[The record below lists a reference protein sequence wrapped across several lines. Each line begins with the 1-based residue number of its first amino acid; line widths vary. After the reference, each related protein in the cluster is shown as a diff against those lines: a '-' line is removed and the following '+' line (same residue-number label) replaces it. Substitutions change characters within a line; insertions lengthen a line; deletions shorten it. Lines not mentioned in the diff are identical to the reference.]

1 MKPAKTSR
9 RAFLSAGL
17 ILPVVGAGA
26 RMGLAS
32 TNTGFFKPI
41 DGSFEETP
49 TSSVKLEMRTLGRT
63 GLKVTPVGF
72 GCGYTG
78 DASVVQR
85 AADLGINYFDT
96 ARAYLQGNN
105 ERMLGA
111 ALGPRRKQIV
121 LSTKSL
127 ASTKEKALEDLDTS
141 LRELKT
147 DYVDIW
153 YYHDKPSP
161 DKVTDGMI
169 EAQQIAKQQGKI
181 RFSGLS
187 MHANQQ
193 QMLPWMAKN
202 GVFDVVMTGYN
213 FSMDASMDEAIAAAA
228 KAGIGI
234 VAMKVMA
241 GGFRAIKPSSPL
253 YSEVQ
258 AGRLAVGC
266 AQVGSFAPQH
276 RHHRS
281 RHYRHGPVGRK
292 LPRHVRNS
300 RAQRRK
306 DPLRAS
312 RGHQAALLPHVRQV
326 RRTVQPGPSRGRCAA
341 LSYLRRRL
349 SPVRHGAP
357 ELSTVGPGASIGS
370 LRRLRSMHSPMS
382 ARRSRS
388 QPHGACPGVICIEAA
403 HDRFRIGARLYS
415 LRKNST
421 AGQNAKALYQGTT
434 SVVPKLQHNQP
445 GFSP

>member
-1 MKPAKTSR
+1 MKPGKTSR

-26 RMGLAS
+26 RMGLAR
-32 TNTGFFKPI
+32 TTAGILKPSE
-41 DGSFEETP
+41 GPFEDTP
-49 TSSVKLEMRTLGRT
+49 TSPVKLEMRTLGRT

-78 DASVVQR
+78 DASVVER
-85 AADLGINYFDT
+85 AVDLGINYFDT

-111 ALGPRRKQIV
+111 ALGSKRKQIV

-127 ASTKEKALEDLDTS
+127 ASTREKALQDLDTS
-141 LRELKT
+141 LLELKT
-147 DYVDIW
+147 DFVDIW

-213 FSMDASMDEAIAAAA
+213 FSMDASMDEAIAVAA

-241 GGFRAIKPSSPL
+241 GGFRAIKPSDPL
-253 YSEVQ
+253 YSKFKKDGSQ
-258 AGRLAVGC
+258 LAALKWAVSRPNIATTVPGIIDMDQLDENLRAMSETLAPSDEKILSAHLETIKPLYC
-266 AQVGSFAPQH
+266 RMCGKCDGACQQGLPVADVLRYLTYADGYRQFAMARESFQQLSPQH
-276 RHHRS
+276 RTVRCGDCDECTVQCP
-281 RHYRHGPVGRK
+281 HGV
-292 LPRHVRNS
+292 HVAARMA
-300 RAQRRK
+300 RAQ
-306 DPLRAS
+306 
-312 RGHQAALLPHVRQV
+312 
-326 RRTVQPGPSRGRCAA
+326 
-341 LSYLRRRL
+341 
-349 SPVRHGAP
+349 
-357 ELSTVGPGASIGS
+357 ELFA
-370 LRRLRSMHSPMS
+370 
-382 ARRSRS
+382 
-388 QPHGACPGVICIEAA
+388 
-403 HDRFRIGARLYS
+403 
-415 LRKNST
+415 
-421 AGQNAKALYQGTT
+421 
-434 SVVPKLQHNQP
+434 
-445 GFSP
+445 